1 MNPREDLPGHDSAG
15 QPSQGSAL
23 GSPPGPGLLPRP
35 ASALPAYAADATV
48 TYTVLVTAFVSLLVI
63 SNIAATKLIHVG
75 PFLTDGGA
83 VLFPLVYVIGDVL
96 SDVYGWRPTRRAI
109 LMGFVMAGV
118 AALTLWAVQLAPPA
132 ADWHHQ
138 AAFEA
143 VLGFVPRIVLASMCG
158 FAVGQMLNSYVLVW
172 IKARTLE
179 RSLWLRLMG
188 STVVGELADT
198 LVFCTIAFYGVIVG
212 WTFVNYVL
220 VGVAYKIAVEAI
232 MLPITYRVIA
242 SVKRREPTYGTIPT
256 DAHQALLVP
265 TGQGVDPGRP
275 AR

>member
-1 MNPREDLPGHDSAG
+1 MSLREDPADSDG
-15 QPSQGSAL
+15 SQPPALAVGS
-23 GSPPGPGLLPRP
+23 GFRSGPD
-35 ASALPAYAADATV
+35 SALPAYAADATV
-48 TYTVLVTAFVSLLVI
+48 TYTVLVTCFVSLLVI
-63 SNIAATKLIHVG
+63 SNIAASKLIQIG

-109 LMGFVMAGV
+109 LLGFLMAGV

-132 ADWHHQ
+132 ADWPNQ
-138 AAFEA
+138 EAFEA
-143 VLGFVPRIVLASMCG
+143 VLGFVPRIVLASLCG
-158 FAVGQMLNSYVLVW
+158 FAVGQLLNSYVLVW

-198 LVFCTIAFYGVIVG
+198 VVFCTIAFYGVIVG

-220 VGVAYKIAVEAI
+220 VGVAYKIAVEALL
-232 MLPITYRVIA
+232 LPVTYRVIA
-242 SVKRREPTYGTIPT
+242 AVKRREPSYGRIPT
-256 DAHQALLVP
+256 TAHEALQVAFSQA
-265 TGQGVDPGRP
+265 GDPDRE